1 MKPGVGGRGN
11 YGMLKETKAKGSNPA
26 NLNFV
31 GGMRN
36 PTETVAGNT
45 KAMEMAST
53 YGTAD
58 CVFDRATVERWRAE
72 LRKLTGSQGKPSVDL

>member
-1 MKPGVGGRGN
+1 
-11 YGMLKETKAKGSNPA
+11 
-26 NLNFV
+26 
-31 GGMRN
+31 
-36 PTETVAGNT
+36 
-45 KAMEMAST
+45 MEMAST